1 MLAFGTDLNV
11 SIGNR
16 GRVDIHIE
24 VPGASSHSSQPTLGD
39 RRLLQ
44 GERPE
49 EVVAS
54 VRAHLTASL
63 DFEVEVT
70 QGVVMFPAEV
80 PAEEGLDYDFERL
93 RPANTATAHQVLHL
107 AKDRGVQEAV
117 KERLMAAHFVEGRHV
132 GRRQELA
139 ELGAE
144 SGLEAAE
151 VLEVLELGTFV
162 AVVDEDRRTAA
173 RLGISGVPFYVVDGR
188 YAVSGAQPAEVFV
201 QVLSGILGDR

>member
-80 PAEEGLDYDFERL
+80 SAEEGLDYDFERL

>member
-80 PAEEGLDYDFERL
+80 SAEEGLDYDFERL

-188 YAVSGAQPAEVFV
+188 YAVSGAQPVEVFL
-201 QVLSGILGDR
+201 QVLSGNLGDR